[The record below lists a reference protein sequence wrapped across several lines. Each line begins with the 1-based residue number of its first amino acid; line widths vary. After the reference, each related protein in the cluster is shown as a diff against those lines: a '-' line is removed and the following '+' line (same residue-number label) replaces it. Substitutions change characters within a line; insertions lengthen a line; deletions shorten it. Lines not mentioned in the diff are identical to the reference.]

1 MYPRAFAS
9 FHLNRIQH
17 RNGRIRGNRLKG
29 ENEAL
34 IKRLKELEEG
44 GYRAG
49 EGVGDD
55 LVPRESW
62 EVVNE
67 EKTELEEVVKQK

>member
-1 MYPRAFAS
+1 MYPRAY
-9 FHLNRIQH
+9 
-17 RNGRIRGNRLKG
+17 
-29 ENEAL
+29 EAL